1 MLTYSFRTLPNY
13 FGYKEFHMLYSE
25 LYVTLQNLFNQEEDE
40 IHIPTNSVKIL
51 NRSFHSNSYDVL
63 PGSSSYRCHR
73 HDKMFEDE
81 YSPSASEMG
90 YSESLDTPDCDFTI
104 NKEFRYSVF
113 LPETTDEISGVI
125 LLFHGLNERHWD
137 KYLPW
142 AYRLV
147 EETGKAV
154 ILFPLAF
161 HMNRAPGEWGHPK
174 RMRSVS
180 AQRKE
185 RYPSIAQS
193 SFANAA
199 ISARIQMAPQ
209 RFFWSGRQTYS
220 DILQLIYEIRR
231 GKIPFLS
238 KSSSIDFFSYSIGSF
253 LSEILIMT
261 NPKELF
267 SDSKLFI
274 FCGGPTLDR
283 MYPVSKYILDSEAN
297 IALYSFF
304 IEHLDNECRLNE
316 RLDHYFNRD
325 HRSGTYFKAML
336 SLHRNREIR
345 EKRLKEIGTRIKAV
359 ALRNDEVI
367 PPGEVLNTLKGDFRD
382 LPAEVEV
389 VDFPFDYTHITP
401 FPLKSSIKSE
411 VNEAFNTIFDMAA
424 LHFK

>member
-1 MLTYSFRTLPNY
+1 
-13 FGYKEFHMLYSE
+13 MLYSE
-25 LYVTLQNLFNQEEDE
+25 LYLKLQNLFNQDDDE
-40 IHIPTNSVKIL
+40 IHIPGSTVKII
-51 NRSFHSNSYDVL
+51 NRTFYSHSHDVL
-63 PGSSSYRCHR
+63 PGATDYYCET
-73 HDKMFEDE
+73 HDKKFRDK
-81 YSPSASEMG
+81 YTPSPSEMG
-90 YSESLDTPDCDFTI
+90 YTESLDTPDCDFNI
-104 NKEFRYSVF
+104 NTEFRFTIF
-113 LPETTDEISGVI
+113 LPKDTVEASGVI

-147 EETGKAV
+147 EQTGKAV

-174 RMRSVS
+174 RMQSVS
-180 AQRKE
+180 AQRRK
-185 RYPSIAQS
+185 RFPAIAQS

-199 ISARIQMAPQ
+199 ISSRIQMVPQ

-220 DILQLIYEIRR
+220 DILQLIYDIRR
-231 GKIPFLS
+231 GKIPCLS
-238 KSSSIDFFSYSIGSF
+238 QSSSIDFFAYSIGSF

-261 NPKELF
+261 NPKDLF
-267 SDSKLFI
+267 TDSKLFI

-316 RLDHYFNRD
+316 RLNHYFNQD
-325 HRSGTYFKAML
+325 HRSGSYFRAML
-336 SLHRNREIR
+336 SLHRNREMR
-345 EKRLKEIGTRIKAV
+345 EERLRNIGTRIKAV

-389 VDFPFDYTHITP
+389 VDFPFDYTHIIP
-401 FPLKSSIKSE
+401 FPLKSSLKYE
-411 VNEAFNTIFDMAA
+411 VSEAFESIFDMAA
-424 LHFK
+424 AHFK

>member
-1 MLTYSFRTLPNY
+1 
-13 FGYKEFHMLYSE
+13 MLYSE
-25 LYVTLQNLFNQEEDE
+25 LYQILQNLFNQDEDE
-40 IHIPTNSVKIL
+40 ILIPGSTVKIL
-51 NRSFHSNSYDVL
+51 NQSFYSRSHDVL
-63 PGSSSYRCHR
+63 PGASSYYCER
-73 HDKMFEDE
+73 HDKQFRDE
-81 YSPSASEMG
+81 YAPSPSEMG
-90 YSESLDTPDCDFTI
+90 YTESLDTPDCDFTI
-104 NKEFRYSVF
+104 NTEFRYSIF
-113 LPETTDEISGVI
+113 LPRDADEVSGVI

-147 EETGKAV
+147 EQTGKAV

-174 RMRSVS
+174 RMQSVS
-180 AQRKE
+180 AQRRK
-185 RYPSIAQS
+185 RYPAIAQS

-199 ISARIQMAPQ
+199 ISARIQMVPQ

-220 DILQLIYEIRR
+220 DILQLIYDIRR
-231 GKIPFLS
+231 NKIPCLS
-238 KSSSIDFFSYSIGSF
+238 KSSSIDFFAYSIGSF

-283 MYPVSKYILDSEAN
+283 MYPVSKYIIDSEAN

-316 RLDHYFNRD
+316 HLNHYFNQD
-325 HRSGTYFKAML
+325 HRSGSYFRAML
-336 SLHRNREIR
+336 SLHRNREMR
-345 EKRLKEIGTRIKAV
+345 EERLRNIGTRIKAV

-401 FPLKSSIKSE
+401 FPIKSSIKFE
-411 VNEAFNTIFDMAA
+411 VNEAFEGIFDIAA
-424 LHFK
+424 QHFK